1 MTLPNLDLDHKN
13 AKLRRSRKKQLGL
26 FSKNIDIKELGFIYP

>member
-13 AKLRRSRKKQLGL
+13 AKLRRKKQLGL